1 MKAILTILL
10 ILALT
15 LASCGEPTQNNEL
28 TDGEN
33 DQGIVS
39 SSNDNAASNT
49 DAPETKDPNAVV
61 IDIPDTKDSAVVI
74 ELPKIEYEC
83 KLDNGVNITL
93 GSNADEA
100 VKSLIDALGEALDF
114 MEAPSCVHPGN
125 DKVYTFE
132 GFTVTTSPDANG
144 DEYVAELSFLS
155 DSVGFDNGIMIG
167 SSESDVTASFGSE
180 FEESFGVRKYSLD
193 GATLTIIFSDDA
205 VSAMSVS
212 AE

>member
-1 MKAILTILL
+1 MKAILPLLL

-15 LASCGEPTQNNEL
+15 LASCGEPTQNNDL
-28 TDGEN
+28 TVGEN

-39 SSNDNAASNT
+39 SSNDDASS
-49 DAPETKDPNAVV
+49 DTKDPNAVV
-61 IDIPDTKDSAVVI
+61 IDIPADTKDSAVVI
-74 ELPKIEYEC
+74 ELPKSEYEC

-100 VKSLIDALGEALDF
+100 VKALTDALGEALDF